1 MATTTLQNLRRQ
13 FGRYLGYGEQIGKD
27 GTAWTTTSNIGVSTT
42 IVSTELRDYG
52 FDDIT
57 ESGSGDDVF
66 ENWWVIIHGST
77 NVQAVRRVK
86 SYDASAGQITVA
98 GTNLVAETTAVDF
111 ELHKYSPTLIRELI
125 NTARLR
131 SFPDLC
137 QPVNKTLWSSQRQSR
152 FEVPSTIIGTPTSI
166 YLERGVSVD
175 YGNNILS
182 NADFE
187 AFDPIADGITDA
199 TGWEVVT
206 LDIAQEKLT
215 TTPTNYAVFRGQ
227 SSARCTS
234 QTGSVGTLLQSISSP
249 GSYSGQTINFSIW
262 VYCLTTSVVSTSIV
276 LNGSI
281 TLGTANDGGLHTGNG
296 WELLTTS
303 VNSTVTISSLNV
315 GVSVVS
321 TATNNT
327 EFYVDDAIC
336 VIGPTQEPSAGR
348 EVLSGW
354 RYEPNIQ
361 GTSQR
366 NEVFF
371 PYDLPDNYALRFE
384 GIGYLSSLSA
394 ETDTIEIGQPQTDLL
409 IAHTAHLYFERSSL
423 TSPDS
428 EASFDVSR
436 IRIIQ
441 QDIERLSHHRVRAP
455 RHRMEQPGWTR

>member
-13 FGRYLGYGEQIGKD
+13 FGVYLGYGEQLGKD
-27 GTAWTTTSNIGVSTT
+27 GEAWTTTTNIGASTT
-42 IVSTELRDYG
+42 IISTELRDYG

-57 ESGSGDDVF
+57 ESGSGDDMF
-66 ENWWVIIHGST
+66 ENWWVIIHGSNNAQT
-77 NVQAVRRVK
+77 VRRVK

-98 GTNLVAETTAVDF
+98 GTNLSAESSSTDF
-111 ELHKYSPTLIRELI
+111 ELHKYSPTLLRELL

-137 QPVNKTLWSSQRQSR
+137 QPVNKTLWSAQRQSR
-152 FEVPSTIIGTPTSI
+152 FEVPSAIIGTPTSI

-187 AFDPIADGITDA
+187 TFASSAFTDWSA
-199 TGWEVVT
+199 TT
-206 LDIAQEKLT
+206 LDIAQEDLT

-234 QTGSVGTLLQSISSP
+234 QTGNTGTLLQTISSP
-249 GSYSGQTINFSIW
+249 GSYSGQTINLSIW
-262 VYCLTTSVVSTSIV
+262 VYCLTASVVSTSIV
-276 LNGSI
+276 LNGST

-296 WELLTTS
+296 WELLTSS
-303 VNSTVTISSLNV
+303 VDSTVTISSLSV
-315 GVSVVS
+315 GISIVS
-321 TATNNT
+321 TATDNT

-336 VIGPTQEPSAGR
+336 VIGPSQEPVGGR
-348 EVLSGW
+348 EVLNDW
-354 RYEPNIQ
+354 RYEPIMQ

-384 GIGYLSSLSA
+384 GRGYLSSLSA
-394 ETDTIEIGQPQTDLL
+394 ETDTLEIGQPQTDLL
-409 IAHTAHLYFERSSL
+409 VAYAAYLHFERSSY

-428 EASFDVSR
+428 EANFDVARRSLAE
-436 IRIIQ
+436 
-441 QDIERLSHHRVRAP
+441 QDIERLSYHRVRAP

>member
-13 FGRYLGYGEQIGKD
+13 FGVYLGYGEQLGKD
-27 GTAWTTTSNIGVSTT
+27 GEAWTTTTNIGASTT
-42 IVSTELRDYG
+42 IISTELRDYG

-57 ESGSGDDVF
+57 ESGSGDDLF
-66 ENWWVIIHGST
+66 ENWWVIIHGSNNAQT
-77 NVQAVRRVK
+77 IRRVK

-98 GTNLVAETTAVDF
+98 GTNLSAESSSTDF
-111 ELHKYSPTLIRELI
+111 ELHKYSPTLLRELL

-152 FEVPSTIIGTPTSI
+152 FEVPSAIVGTPTSI

-187 AFDPIADGITDA
+187 TFASSAFTDWSA
-199 TGWEVVT
+199 TT
-206 LDIAQEKLT
+206 LDIAQEDLT

-234 QTGSVGTLLQSISSP
+234 QTGNTGTLLQTISSP
-249 GSYSGQTINFSIW
+249 GSYSGQTINLSIW
-262 VYCLTTSVVSTSIV
+262 VYCLTASVVSTSIV
-276 LNGSI
+276 LNGST

-296 WELLTTS
+296 WELLTSS
-303 VNSTVTISSLNV
+303 VDSTVTISSLSV
-315 GVSVVS
+315 GISIVS
-321 TATNNT
+321 TATDNT

-336 VIGPTQEPSAGR
+336 VIGPSQEPVGGR
-348 EVLSGW
+348 EVLNDW
-354 RYEPNIQ
+354 RYEPIMQ

-384 GIGYLSSLSA
+384 GRGYLSSLSA
-394 ETDTIEIGQPQTDLL
+394 ETDTLEIGQPQTDLL
-409 IAHTAHLYFERSSL
+409 VAYAAYLHFERSSY

-428 EASFDVSR
+428 EANFDVAR
-436 IRIIQ
+436 RQ
-441 QDIERLSHHRVRAP
+441 LAEQDIERLSYHRVRAP

>member
-13 FGRYLGYGEQIGKD
+13 FGVYLGYGEQLGKD
-27 GTAWTTTSNIGVSTT
+27 GEAWTTTTNIGASTT
-42 IVSTELRDYG
+42 IISTELRDYG

-57 ESGSGDDVF
+57 ESGSGDDMF
-66 ENWWVIIHGST
+66 ENWWVIIHGSNNAQT
-77 NVQAVRRVK
+77 VRRVK

-98 GTNLVAETTAVDF
+98 GTNLSAESSSTDF
-111 ELHKYSPTLIRELI
+111 ELHKYSPTLLRELL

-137 QPVNKTLWSSQRQSR
+137 QPVNKTLWSAQRQSR
-152 FEVPSTIIGTPTSI
+152 FEVPSAIIGTPTSI

-187 AFDPIADGITDA
+187 TFASSAFTNWSA
-199 TGWEVVT
+199 TT
-206 LDIAQEKLT
+206 LDIAQEELT
-215 TTPTNYAVFRGQ
+215 TSPTNYAVFRGE
-227 SSARCTS
+227 SSAKCTS
-234 QTGSVGTLLQSISSP
+234 QTGSTGTLLQTISSP
-249 GSYSGQTINFSIW
+249 GSYSGQTINLSIW
-262 VYCLTTSVVSTSIV
+262 VYCLTASVVSTSIV
-276 LNGSI
+276 LNGST

-296 WELLTTS
+296 WELLTSS
-303 VNSTVTISSLNV
+303 VDSTVTISSLSV
-315 GVSVVS
+315 GISIVS
-321 TATNNT
+321 TATDNT

-336 VIGPTQEPSAGR
+336 VIGPSQEPVGGR
-348 EVLSGW
+348 EVLNDW
-354 RYEPNIQ
+354 RYEPIMQ

-384 GIGYLSSLSA
+384 GRGYLSSLSA
-394 ETDTIEIGQPQTDLL
+394 ETDTLEIGQPQTDLL
-409 IAHTAHLYFERSSL
+409 VAYAAYLHFERSSY

-428 EASFDVSR
+428 EANFDVARRSLAE
-436 IRIIQ
+436 
-441 QDIERLSHHRVRAP
+441 QDIERLSYHRVRAP

>member
-1 MATTTLQNLRRQ
+1 M
-13 FGRYLGYGEQIGKD
+13 
-27 GTAWTTTSNIGVSTT
+27 
-42 IVSTELRDYG
+42 
-52 FDDIT
+52 
-57 ESGSGDDVF
+57 
-66 ENWWVIIHGST
+66 
-77 NVQAVRRVK
+77 
-86 SYDASAGQITVA
+86 
-98 GTNLVAETTAVDF
+98 
-111 ELHKYSPTLIRELI
+111 P
-125 NTARLR
+125 
-131 SFPDLC
+131 
-137 QPVNKTLWSSQRQSR
+137 SS
-152 FEVPSTIIGTPTSI
+152 IIGTPTSI

-187 AFDPIADGITDA
+187 TFASSAF
-199 TGWEVVT
+199 TGWSATT
-206 LDIAQEKLT
+206 LDIAQEDLT

-234 QTGSVGTLLQSISSP
+234 QTGSTGTLLQSISSP

-262 VYCLTTSVVSTSIV
+262 VYCLTASVVSTSIV
-276 LNGSI
+276 LNGST

-296 WELLTTS
+296 WELLTSS
-303 VNSTVTISSLNV
+303 VDSTVTISSLSV

-321 TATNNT
+321 TATDNT

-336 VIGPTQEPSAGR
+336 VIGPSQEPSGGR
-348 EVLSGW
+348 IVLSDW
-354 RYEPNIQ
+354 RYEPIMQ

-366 NEVFF
+366 NEIFF

-384 GIGYLSSLSA
+384 GRGYLSSLSA

-409 IAHTAHLYFERSSL
+409 VAYAAYLHFERSSF

-428 EASFDVSR
+428 EANFDVAR
-436 IRIIQ
+436 RQLAQ

>member
-13 FGRYLGYGEQIGKD
+13 FGVYLGYGEQLGKD
-27 GTAWTTTSNIGVSTT
+27 GEAWTTTTNIGASTT
-42 IVSTELRDYG
+42 IISTELRDYG

-57 ESGSGDDVF
+57 ESGSGDDMF
-66 ENWWVIIHGST
+66 ENWWVIIHGSNNAQT
-77 NVQAVRRVK
+77 VRRVK

-98 GTNLVAETTAVDF
+98 GTTLSAESSSTDF
-111 ELHKYSPTLIRELI
+111 ELHKYSPTLLRELL
-125 NTARLR
+125 NTARFR

-137 QPVNKTLWSSQRQSR
+137 QPVNKTLWSAQRQSR
-152 FEVPSTIIGTPTSI
+152 FEVPSAIIGTPTSI

-187 AFDPIADGITDA
+187 TFASSAFTDWSA
-199 TGWEVVT
+199 TT
-206 LDIAQEKLT
+206 LDIAQEDLT

-234 QTGSVGTLLQSISSP
+234 QTGNTGTLLQTISSP
-249 GSYSGQTINFSIW
+249 GSYSGQTINLSIW
-262 VYCLTTSVVSTSIV
+262 VYCLTASVVSTSIV
-276 LNGSI
+276 LNGST

-296 WELLTTS
+296 WELLTSS
-303 VNSTVTISSLNV
+303 VDSTVTISSLSV
-315 GVSVVS
+315 GISIVS
-321 TATNNT
+321 TATDNT

-336 VIGPTQEPSAGR
+336 VIGPSQEPVGGR
-348 EVLSGW
+348 EVLNDW
-354 RYEPNIQ
+354 RYEPIMQ

-384 GIGYLSSLSA
+384 GRGYLSSLSA
-394 ETDTIEIGQPQTDLL
+394 ETDTLEIGQPQTDLL
-409 IAHTAHLYFERSSL
+409 VAYAAYLHFERSSY

-428 EASFDVSR
+428 EANFDVARRSLAE
-436 IRIIQ
+436 
-441 QDIERLSHHRVRAP
+441 QDIERLSYHRVRAP

>member
-13 FGRYLGYGEQIGKD
+13 FGVYLGYGEQLGKD
-27 GTAWTTTSNIGVSTT
+27 GEAWTTTTNIGASTT
-42 IVSTELRDYG
+42 IISTELRDYG

-57 ESGSGDDVF
+57 ESGSGDDMF
-66 ENWWVIIHGST
+66 ENWWVIIHGSNNAQT
-77 NVQAVRRVK
+77 VRRVK

-98 GTNLVAETTAVDF
+98 GTNLSAESSSTDF
-111 ELHKYSPTLIRELI
+111 ELHKYSPTLLRELL

-137 QPVNKTLWSSQRQSR
+137 QPVNKTLWSAQRQSR
-152 FEVPSTIIGTPTSI
+152 FEVPSAIVGAPTSI

-187 AFDPIADGITDA
+187 TFASSAFTDWSA
-199 TGWEVVT
+199 TT
-206 LDIAQEKLT
+206 LDIAQESLT
-215 TTPTNYAVFRGQ
+215 TSPSNYAVFRGD

-234 QTGSVGTLLQSISSP
+234 QTGSTGTLLQTISSP
-249 GSYSGQTINFSIW
+249 GSYSGQTINLSIW
-262 VYCLTTSVVSTSIV
+262 VYCLTASVVSTSIV
-276 LNGSI
+276 LNGST

-296 WELLTTS
+296 WELLTSS
-303 VNSTVTISSLNV
+303 VDSTVTISSLSV
-315 GVSVVS
+315 GISIVS
-321 TATNNT
+321 TATDNT

-336 VIGPTQEPSAGR
+336 VIGPSQEPVGGR
-348 EVLSGW
+348 EVLNDW
-354 RYEPNIQ
+354 RYEPIMQ

-366 NEVFF
+366 NEIFF

-384 GIGYLSSLSA
+384 GRGYLSSLSA

-409 IAHTAHLYFERSSL
+409 VAYAAYLHFERSSY

-428 EASFDVSR
+428 EANFDVAR
-436 IRIIQ
+436 RQ
-441 QDIERLSHHRVRAP
+441 LAELDIERLSYHRVRAP

>member
-13 FGRYLGYGEQIGKD
+13 FGVYLGYGEQLGKD
-27 GTAWTTTSNIGVSTT
+27 GEAWTTTTNIGASTT
-42 IVSTELRDYG
+42 IISTELRDYG

-57 ESGSGDDVF
+57 ESGSGDDMF
-66 ENWWVIIHGST
+66 ENWWVIIHGSNNAQT
-77 NVQAVRRVK
+77 VRRVK

-98 GTNLVAETTAVDF
+98 GTNLSAESSSTDF
-111 ELHKYSPTLIRELI
+111 ELHKYSPTLLRELL

-152 FEVPSTIIGTPTSI
+152 FEVPSAIVGTPTSI

-187 AFDPIADGITDA
+187 TFASSAFTNWSA
-199 TGWEVVT
+199 TT
-206 LDIAQEKLT
+206 LDIAQEELT
-215 TTPTNYAVFRGQ
+215 TSPTNYAVFRGE
-227 SSARCTS
+227 SSAKCTS
-234 QTGSVGTLLQSISSP
+234 QTGSTGTLLQTISSP
-249 GSYSGQTINFSIW
+249 GSYSGQTINLSIW
-262 VYCLTTSVVSTSIV
+262 VYCLTASVVSTSIV
-276 LNGSI
+276 LNGST

-296 WELLTTS
+296 WELLTSS
-303 VNSTVTISSLNV
+303 VDSTVTISSLSV

-321 TATNNT
+321 TATDNT

-336 VIGPTQEPSAGR
+336 VIGPSQEPSGGR
-348 EVLSGW
+348 IVLSDW
-354 RYEPNIQ
+354 RYEPIMQ

-384 GIGYLSSLSA
+384 GRGYLSSLSA
-394 ETDTIEIGQPQTDLL
+394 ETDTLEIGQPQTDLL
-409 IAHTAHLYFERSSL
+409 VAYAAYLHFERSSY

-428 EASFDVSR
+428 EANFDVAR
-436 IRIIQ
+436 RQ
-441 QDIERLSHHRVRAP
+441 LAEQDIERLSYHRVRAP

>member
-13 FGRYLGYGEQIGKD
+13 FGVYLGYGEQLGKD
-27 GTAWTTTSNIGVSTT
+27 GEAWTTTTNIGASTT
-42 IVSTELRDYG
+42 IISTELRDYG

-57 ESGSGDDVF
+57 ESGSGDDMF
-66 ENWWVIIHGST
+66 ENWWVIIHGSNNAQT
-77 NVQAVRRVK
+77 VRRVK

-98 GTNLVAETTAVDF
+98 GTNLSAESSATDF
-111 ELHKYSPTLIRELI
+111 ELHKYSPTLLRELL

-137 QPVNKTLWSSQRQSR
+137 QPVNKTLWSAQRQSR
-152 FEVPSTIIGTPTSI
+152 FEVPSAIIGTPTSI

-187 AFDPIADGITDA
+187 TFASSAFTDWSA
-199 TGWEVVT
+199 TT
-206 LDIAQEKLT
+206 LDIAQEDLT

-234 QTGSVGTLLQSISSP
+234 QTGNTGTLLQTISSP
-249 GSYSGQTINFSIW
+249 GSYSGQTINLSIW
-262 VYCLTTSVVSTSIV
+262 VYCLTASVVSTSIV
-276 LNGSI
+276 LNGST

-296 WELLTTS
+296 WELLTSS
-303 VNSTVTISSLNV
+303 VNSTVTISSLSV
-315 GVSVVS
+315 GISIVS
-321 TATNNT
+321 TATDNT

-336 VIGPTQEPSAGR
+336 VIGPSQEPVGGR
-348 EVLSGW
+348 EVLNDW
-354 RYEPNIQ
+354 RYEPIMQ

-384 GIGYLSSLSA
+384 GRGYLSSLSA

-409 IAHTAHLYFERSSL
+409 VAYAAYLHFERSSY

-428 EASFDVSR
+428 EANFDVARRSLAE
-436 IRIIQ
+436 
-441 QDIERLSHHRVRAP
+441 QDIERLSYHRVRAP

>member
-13 FGRYLGYGEQIGKD
+13 FGVYLGYGEQLGKD
-27 GTAWTTTSNIGVSTT
+27 GEAWTTTTNIGASTT
-42 IVSTELRDYG
+42 IISTELRDYG

-57 ESGSGDDVF
+57 ESGSGDDMF
-66 ENWWVIIHGST
+66 ENWWVIIHGSNNAQT
-77 NVQAVRRVK
+77 VRRVK

-98 GTNLVAETTAVDF
+98 GTNLSAESSSTDF
-111 ELHKYSPTLIRELI
+111 ELHKYSPTLLGELL

-137 QPVNKTLWSSQRQSR
+137 QPVNKTLWSAQRQSR
-152 FEVPSTIIGTPTSI
+152 FEVPSAIIGTPTSI

-187 AFDPIADGITDA
+187 TFASSAFTDWSA
-199 TGWEVVT
+199 TT
-206 LDIAQEKLT
+206 LDIAQEDLT

-234 QTGSVGTLLQSISSP
+234 QTGNTGTLLQTISSP
-249 GSYSGQTINFSIW
+249 GSYSGQTINLSIW
-262 VYCLTTSVVSTSIV
+262 VYCLTASVVSTSIV
-276 LNGSI
+276 LNGST

-296 WELLTTS
+296 WELLTSS
-303 VNSTVTISSLNV
+303 VDSTVTISSLSV
-315 GVSVVS
+315 GISIVS
-321 TATNNT
+321 TATDNT

-336 VIGPTQEPSAGR
+336 VIGPSQEPVGGR
-348 EVLSGW
+348 EVLNDW
-354 RYEPNIQ
+354 RYEPIMQ

-384 GIGYLSSLSA
+384 GRGYLSSLSA
-394 ETDTIEIGQPQTDLL
+394 ETDTLEIGQPQTDLL
-409 IAHTAHLYFERSSL
+409 VAYAAYLHFERSSY

-428 EASFDVSR
+428 EANFDVAR
-436 IRIIQ
+436 RQ
-441 QDIERLSHHRVRAP
+441 LAEQDIERLSYHRVRAP

>member
-13 FGRYLGYGEQIGKD
+13 FGVYLGYGEQLGKD
-27 GTAWTTTSNIGVSTT
+27 GEAWTTTTNIGASTT
-42 IVSTELRDYG
+42 IISTELRDYG

-57 ESGSGDDVF
+57 ESGSGDDMF
-66 ENWWVIIHGST
+66 ENWWVIIHGSNNAQT
-77 NVQAVRRVK
+77 VRRVK

-98 GTNLVAETTAVDF
+98 GTNLSAESSSTDF
-111 ELHKYSPTLIRELI
+111 ELHKYSPTLLRELL

-137 QPVNKTLWSSQRQSR
+137 QPVNKTLWSAQRQSR
-152 FEVPSTIIGTPTSI
+152 FEVPSAIIGTPTSI

-187 AFDPIADGITDA
+187 TFASSAFTDWSA
-199 TGWEVVT
+199 TT
-206 LDIAQEKLT
+206 LDIAQEDLT

-234 QTGSVGTLLQSISSP
+234 QTGNTGTLLQTISSP
-249 GSYSGQTINFSIW
+249 GSYSGQTINLSIW
-262 VYCLTTSVVSTSIV
+262 VYCLTASVVSTSIV
-276 LNGSI
+276 LNGST

-296 WELLTTS
+296 WELLTSS
-303 VNSTVTISSLNV
+303 VDSTVTISSLSV
-315 GVSVVS
+315 GISIVS
-321 TATNNT
+321 TATDNT
-327 EFYVDDAIC
+327 EIYVDDAIC
-336 VIGPTQEPSAGR
+336 VIGPSQEPVGGR
-348 EVLSGW
+348 EVLNDW
-354 RYEPNIQ
+354 RYEPMMQ

-371 PYDLPDNYALRFE
+371 LYDLPDNYALRFE
-384 GIGYLSSLSA
+384 GRGYLSSLSA

-409 IAHTAHLYFERSSL
+409 IAYAAYLHFERSSF
-423 TSPDS
+423 TSPDN
-428 EASFDVSR
+428 EANFDVLR
-436 IRIIQ
+436 RRLAE
-441 QDIERLSHHRVRAP
+441 QDIERLSHQRVRAP

>member
-1 MATTTLQNLRRQ
+1 MTTTTLQNLRRQ
-13 FGRYLGYGEQIGKD
+13 FGAYFGYGEQLGKD
-27 GTAWTTTSNIGVSTT
+27 GEAWTTTTNIGASTT
-42 IVSTELRDYG
+42 IISTELRDYG
-52 FDDIT
+52 FDDIVD
-57 ESGSGDDVF
+57 SGSGDDMF
-66 ENWWVIIHGST
+66 ENWWVIIHGSNNAQT
-77 NVQAVRRVK
+77 VRRVK

-98 GTNLVAETTAVDF
+98 GTNLSSESSNTDF
-111 ELHKYSPTLIRELI
+111 ELHKYSPTLIREIL

-137 QPVNKTLWSSQRQSR
+137 QPINRTLWSSRRQNR
-152 FEVPSTIIGTPTSI
+152 FEVPSTIIGIPTSI
-166 YLERGVSVD
+166 YLERGVAAD

-187 AFDPIADGITDA
+187 TFASSAFTSWS
-199 TGWEVVT
+199 TTT
-206 LDIAQEKLT
+206 LDIAQEDLT

-234 QTGSVGTLLQSISSP
+234 QTGNTGTLLQSISSP
-249 GSYSGQTINFSIW
+249 GSYSGQTINLSIW
-262 VYCLTTSVVSTSIV
+262 VYCLTASVVSTSIV

-321 TATNNT
+321 TTTDNT

-336 VIGPTQEPSAGR
+336 VIGPSQEPGGGR
-348 EVLSGW
+348 IVLSDW
-354 RYEPNIQ
+354 RYEPIMQ

-366 NEVFF
+366 NEIFF

-384 GIGYLSSLSA
+384 GRGYLSSLSA

-409 IAHTAHLYFERSSL
+409 IAHAVYIFFERSSY
-423 TSPDS
+423 TSPDN
-428 EASFDVSR
+428 EGNFDLMRRRVAE
-436 IRIIQ
+436 
-441 QDIERLSHHRVRAP
+441 QDIERLSYHRVRAP
-455 RHRMEQPGWTR
+455 RHRMVQPGWTM